1 MSAMMFSFLRSSLR
15 WVFRRQ
21 ANRLGGSGRSRPGAS
36 CVPRLETLED
46 RRCPSTLTVMNHAD
60 SGPGS
65 LRAALAAAQ
74 NGDSINFAP
83 HLAGQTIALTSGELD
98 ITTNI
103 TIIGLGAKALTVSGS
118 GASRVFDVSSG
129 VTVSISGLTIA
140 DGLADQGGGVSNS
153 GNLTLSHV
161 ALTNNEALGDS
172 AFSGTGAGIFND
184 AGATLNVTDGLL
196 ANNQVVG
203 GMGIGFGGGI
213 FNLGSVS
220 IAASTFDGNVALG
233 GLEDLVI
240 GQGGQ
245 GGAIDNQNNGTVTI
259 TGSAF
264 TNNQAEQG
272 QATYGI
278 GGAIDSENGTSLTVN
293 DSTFTANTATGS
305 VFGSGGAV
313 FSYAGSMAFS
323 NCSFAANQVGSAG
336 FSDGGA
342 LEDQAGP
349 ATLTRCTF
357 TDNQD
362 LGTEGASTGAAAVSN
377 VLQGAQMT
385 MTDCTLSG
393 NVSKAGDGAD
403 GVNTFGQAN
412 GGAIFNGY
420 QAALTL
426 TDCTIANNV
435 AHGGNQANNSAAP
448 TPDSAYVGLAFGA
461 AVFSYSGSTLDIS
474 GCTITGNQA
483 LSGSSSVGPGAIA
496 FGGAIDSDTGTT
508 LNVSNTSFLGNQ
520 AVGGVGGAGSQ
531 GGTALAG
538 AIIAQNSTTATVNNC
553 LFAHNDAVGGAG
565 GSGGVGG
572 NALGGAIVV
581 GRGVGLF
588 GFADTTTLAINNSLL
603 IGNTAQGG
611 AGGVGANGGNGMGA
625 GIFLGQLE
633 GGPSAASL
641 DATNTLITLDEAV
654 GGVGGSGANGGNGL
668 GGGFYASAGSTACLQ
683 QSTLAGNLAFG
694 GQGGAAGTDGQGIGG
709 GVYVESGALVG
720 KTGTLIFGNLASTS
734 NDNTYGVVSSPC

>member
-1 MSAMMFSFLRSSLR
+1 M
-15 WVFRRQ
+15 
-21 ANRLGGSGRSRPGAS
+21 
-36 CVPRLETLED
+36 
-46 RRCPSTLTVMNHAD
+46 
-60 SGPGS
+60 
-65 LRAALAAAQ
+65 RA
-74 NGDSINFAP
+74 
-83 HLAGQTIALTSGELD
+83 
-98 ITTNI
+98 
-103 TIIGLGAKALTVSGS
+103 
-118 GASRVFDVSSG
+118 
-129 VTVSISGLTIA
+129 
-140 DGLADQGGGVSNS
+140 
-153 GNLTLSHV
+153 
-161 ALTNNEALGDS
+161 
-172 AFSGTGAGIFND
+172 
-184 AGATLNVTDGLL
+184 ATLNVTDGLL

-403 GVNTFGQAN
+403 GVNTFGQ
-412 GGAIFNGY
+412 GQRRRFHL
-420 QAALTL
+420 QW
-426 TDCTIANNV
+426 
-435 AHGGNQANNSAAP
+435 
-448 TPDSAYVGLAFGA
+448 
-461 AVFSYSGSTLDIS
+461 
-474 GCTITGNQA
+474 
-483 LSGSSSVGPGAIA
+483 LSGRADPHGLHHCQQCGPRRQPGQQQRRSHPRLRLCRPGLRGRRVQLFRLGTQHQRQHDRGQSGH
-496 FGGAIDSDTGTT
+496 FGKQ
-508 LNVSNTSFLGNQ
+508 LGRSWRHCLRGRHRQ
-520 AVGGVGGAGSQ
+520 RYGHHAQRLEHLLPRQSGGRRRGRRRFSGRYRSRRS
-531 GGTALAG
+531 

-588 GFADTTTLAINNSLL
+588 SFADTTTLAINNSLL
-603 IGNTAQGG
+603 TGNTAQGG